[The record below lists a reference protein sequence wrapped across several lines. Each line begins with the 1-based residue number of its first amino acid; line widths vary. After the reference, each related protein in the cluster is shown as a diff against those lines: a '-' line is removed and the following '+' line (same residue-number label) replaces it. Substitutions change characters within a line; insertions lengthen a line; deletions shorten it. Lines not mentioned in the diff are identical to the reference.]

1 MAAIPSPV
9 ISLAKISLPC
19 LPRCDFVWPW
29 SEFSGS
35 PTSLIVKTT
44 QCKRN
49 DNISLLAES
58 RQHWFVTEKMNF
70 WQNYGK
76 RIGHFTLPGSC
87 KEKHFK
93 KFKRLPVSVSYD
105 CLFASWKKAI
115 FLTVSTWLG
124 NILHKSM
131 SPRCFLFVCLFVCI
145 FEPRFVVFRLCF
157 FKNKNPNIEI
167 QARVTIKTGRISLLL
182 RYEASKFTDI
192 FYSSRIRETKGFFAL
207 APKIVVFLL
216 WRVFYDEFVPKNC

>member
-19 LPRCDFVWPW
+19 LPRCHFVWPW

-182 RYEASKFTDI
+182 RYEASKFTEI

-216 WRVFYDEFVPKNC
+216 WRMFYDEFVPKNC

>member
-1 MAAIPSPV
+1 MA
-9 ISLAKISLPC
+9 
-19 LPRCDFVWPW
+19 R

-70 WQNYGK
+70 WQNYRK
-76 RIGHFTLPGSC
+76 RIGHFTLPRSC
-87 KEKHFK
+87 KEKHFT

-124 NILHKSM
+124 NILHKSSAFFFYITSKNEPPM
-131 SPRCFLFVCLFVCI
+131 FFVCLFVCI
-145 FEPRFVVFRLCF
+145 FEPRFAVFRLCF

-182 RYEASKFTDI
+182 RYEASEFTEI

-207 APKIVVFLL
+207 APKIVVFWL
-216 WRVFYDEFVPKNC
+216 WRMFYDEFVPKNC

>member
-182 RYEASKFTDI
+182 RYEASKFTEI

-216 WRVFYDEFVPKNC
+216 WRMFYDEFVPKNC